1 MGAFTIVFLQKCEIT
16 LVAFLHRILLRFHYL
31 LLPRPLRLQLL
42 LLLLHKNQSTLKHLL
57 LIALE
62 HPNRILRLAPK
73 EEEEIP
79 VSLGSPRVY
88 LLVWLSSLPA
98 SSSFAVVKVKSDD
111 LTIQIQLPA
120 LEREQ
125 VMIQPLRACFRHL
138 LLKGRMSNPTT
149 WNGDKTNRVMIVAQ
163 CNHTARTAHQEVTA
177 AVTTRLQALVPGVGD
192 QHQFPLVLH
201 RVMIL
206 IPMILVCP

>member
-1 MGAFTIVFLQKCEIT
+1 MGAFSIVFLQKCEIT
-16 LVAFLHRILLRFHYL
+16 LVAFLHRILLRLRY
-31 LLPRPLRLQLL
+31 LLPRLLRLQLL
-42 LLLLHKNQSTLKHLL
+42 LLLLHKNQSTLKHLV

-62 HPNRILRLAPK
+62 HPNRLLRLAPT
-73 EEEEIP
+73 EEEIL
-79 VSLGSPRVY
+79 VLLGSPRVY
-88 LLVWLSSLPA
+88 LRVWLSSLPA
-98 SSSFAVVKVKSDD
+98 SSFFAVVKVKSED

-149 WNGDKTNRVMIVAQ
+149 WNGDKTSRVMIVAQ
-163 CNHTARTAHQEVTA
+163 CNHTARTAHQEATA
-177 AVTTRLQALVPGVGD
+177 AVTTRLQALVPGVGG

-206 IPMILVCP
+206 IPMILVGP